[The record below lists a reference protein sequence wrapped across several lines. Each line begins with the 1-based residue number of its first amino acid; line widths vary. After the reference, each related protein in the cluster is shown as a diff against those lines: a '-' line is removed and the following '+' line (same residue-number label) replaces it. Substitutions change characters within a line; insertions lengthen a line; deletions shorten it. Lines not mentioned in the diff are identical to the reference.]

1 MRMLSQFLMLA
12 ALFVFAACSENPVAV
27 EEEHGDGEDET
38 LIVSLTLSD
47 DDVHTLSDVT
57 FTVTVRDHHGA
68 AMMDFEALQVEQRLV
83 GSEEWHEIEMHAE
96 TSEFN
101 GTYMFLTSGE
111 YELRVA
117 GMQHGHANM
126 EVLHEEHD
134 PLHVGRAHEEVGGYR
149 IEFESF
155 PGHAHEGETATVK
168 FWVTKADQAVGGL
181 STEIHCEDPNGVEET
196 HDGVEGEAGVYHA
209 EHTFGEAGEAHM
221 AIHFAGADGAEVEA
235 DFHMP
240 VDHGHGHG
248 HDGN

>member
-1 MRMLSQFLMLA
+1 MRRLPQFLMLA

-27 EEEHGDGEDET
+27 EEEHADGEEALTVT
-38 LIVSLTLSD
+38 LMLSD
-47 DDVHTLSDVT
+47 DHVHTLSDVT
-57 FTVTVRDHHGA
+57 FTVTLRDHHGA
-68 AMMDFEALQVEQRLV
+68 VMMAFEALQVEQRLV
-83 GSEEWHEIEMHAE
+83 GAEEWDAVEMHAE
-96 TSEFN
+96 GNAFH
-101 GTYMFLTSGE
+101 GTNMFVTSGE
-111 YELRVA
+111 YELRVS
-117 GMQHGHANM
+117 GMQHGHNDM

-134 PLHVGRAHEEVGGYR
+134 PLHVGRAHAEIGDYR

-155 PGHAHEGETATVK
+155 PGHAHEGEATTVK
-168 FWVTKADQAVGGL
+168 FWVTKADQSVGGL
-181 STEIHCEDPNGVEET
+181 TAEIHCEDPDGAEEE
-196 HDGVEGEAGVYHA
+196 HEAHEDEAGVYHA